1 MSSSNRDNN
10 ETKLENLFDD
20 TKRRIRDNE
29 QYTIVEMMK
38 AVFHDIFVVYKNYI
52 ENKYEKPDDN
62 LLLKLICKIYKSED
76 RKKLEESFLK
86 NKTCDSIFI
95 EYLEYLSKLCNKE
108 YFLFAFK
115 FIVLFRECI
124 NKYKNV
130 ELMNRKCILN
140 EEIPDDVTEYTQQYN
155 ADQVPDL
162 CNEFYTDFME
172 NGNFFGLNTEED
184 RNEFIEI
191 IQHFCYWLFKKS
203 FTSSKLT
210 LLT

>member
-1 MSSSNRDNN
+1 MSSNNRDNN
-10 ETKLENLFDD
+10 ETKIENLFEDE
-20 TKRRIRDNE
+20 KRKIREEEHYMITDFIRE
-29 QYTIVEMMK
+29 
-38 AVFHDIFVVYKNYI
+38 VFHDIFVVYKNYI
-52 ENKYEKPDDN
+52 DNKYEKPDDN
-62 LLLKLICKIYKSED
+62 FLFKLINRIFRTED
-76 RKKLEESFLK
+76 KKKDETLPRNRS
-86 NKTCDSIFI
+86 CDNIFV
-95 EYLEYLSKLCNKE
+95 EYLDYLSHLCNKE

-140 EEIPDDVTEYTQQYN
+140 EDIPDDVTEYTQQYN

-162 CNEFYTDFME
+162 CNEFITDFLE
-172 NGNFFGLNTEED
+172 NANFFGMNSEED

-210 LLT
+210 LLS